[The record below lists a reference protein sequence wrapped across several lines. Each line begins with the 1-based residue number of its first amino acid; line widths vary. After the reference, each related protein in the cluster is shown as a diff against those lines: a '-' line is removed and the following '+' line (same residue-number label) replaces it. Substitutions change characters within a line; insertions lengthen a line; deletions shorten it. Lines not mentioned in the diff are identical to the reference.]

1 MDNSSITFETI
12 RDPDGDLQE
21 FLWERLREASNP
33 RLSDERAKEHHA
45 LSILAREKGEIVGGM
60 LAIVYFRGMNL
71 QCLWVREDQRG
82 KKLGSAFLE
91 QAEQAARSLDCTL
104 IHGHTFSFQAPDF
117 YLKAGYEVFGTIED
131 YPPGKNCFFLRKYL
145 RK

>member
-1 MDNSSITFETI
+1 
-12 RDPDGDLQE
+12 
-21 FLWERLREASNP
+21 
-33 RLSDERAKEHHA
+33 
-45 LSILAREKGEIVGGM
+45 M